1 MSVEGEW
8 IVAGFDE
15 AGYGPKLGPLPVGYS
30 AFRVQGGEGDL
41 YTRLFPA
48 ARREQKGDPHGVWV
62 ADSKKI
68 KPRKD
73 GVKLLE
79 LGVLGFWAS
88 AGQLPATL
96 GELLRVIGQDP
107 AYPTPWLQALE
118 GATLPGLAWGGEVES
133 RAAKIREVGQVNGVE
148 FLGFGARMLSAAQ
161 LNQIYQRVP
170 NKGAVLSELF
180 AGLLRQLRERYPGRL
195 VVVADKHGGRS
206 AYARLLG
213 AAFPN
218 CPIEIDAESQARSAY
233 RVGTKHGPLWVSF
246 RQEAEDF
253 SLATA
258 LASMLCKYLRERGM
272 LAFNAWFAERVEGL
286 KPTAGYGADANRFL
300 GDVRE
305 KLDAFGVRWDI
316 LVRAR

>member
-1 MSVEGEW
+1 MSEGDW

-15 AGYGPKLGPLPVGYS
+15 AGYGPKLGPLTVGYS
-30 AFRVQGGEGDL
+30 AFRVREGEGDL

-48 ARREQKGDPHGVWV
+48 ARREAKGDPHGVWV

-79 LGVLGFWAS
+79 LAVLGFWAS
-88 AGQLPATL
+88 AGELPPDL
-96 GELLRVIGQDP
+96 GALLRAVGQDP
-107 AYPTPWLQALE
+107 SYPTPWLREL
-118 GATLPGLAWGGEVES
+118 GAGPVPGLAWGGEVEQ
-133 RAAKIREVGQVNGVE
+133 RAAKIREVGSASGVE
-148 FLGFGARMLSAAQ
+148 FLGFGARVLSAAQ
-161 LNQIYQRVP
+161 LNALYRRLP
-170 NKGAVLSELF
+170 NKGAVLSEQF
-180 AGLLRQLRERYPGRL
+180 VGLLRQLRALAPGRL

-213 AAFPN
+213 TAFPN
-218 CPIEIDAESQARSAY
+218 CAIEIDGESQARSAY
-233 RVGTKHGPLWVSF
+233 RVATKQGPLWVSF

-272 LAFNAWFAERVEGL
+272 QAFNAWFAERVDGL
-286 KPTAGYGADANRFL
+286 KATAGYGQDANRFL
-300 GDVRE
+300 EDVRG
-305 KLDAFGVRWDI
+305 KLDALEVGWDT